1 MTDNKK
7 GLLYKRKQFIGTSK
21 NLYKEGDIVKKKK
34 LFELLRGNFNDQQAI
49 EEIVGI
55 GFMVFMEK
63 KYNLD
68 GQLNFADHEEFN
80 DGALKLS
87 DIIQKDNTQESGI
100 IKDII
105 VSGIIRYCKEASE
118 VYNELKNAS
127 YEELFDL
134 ITRSLYTPETLSL
147 AGSMHLS
154 SSDIT
159 DLVYVLTKDRNIKTI
174 ADICSGNGNFLVEV
188 ADKYPNSSLYGIE
201 TYYNSYLISRIRLCL
216 INANYQLHEGNVLST
231 SFDRKYDLVFSNYPW
246 NMKPTASLVEDVKPR
261 IHFKEIKLRSDW
273 AFIEKAVNS
282 FANGGRA
289 IVLVSEGCLY
299 NGIDQEYRKALV
311 ENKLLEMVIALPA
324 GTIAGT
330 SVNYSV
336 LMLSENNDKVQF
348 IDATKFYKTEKRYK
362 SLDIEMITDKI
373 IQKGEGFIKVEN
385 ETLLKEEEINLSAPH
400 FFQSKIFLPF
410 PKAIKEVA
418 HTFRGYQFNP
428 KKQIEEKP
436 GLGQYSILKLGNI
449 NDGEIDY
456 KTLNSFDDPSSRA
469 DKFILKD
476 GDVVFT
482 CRGIGY
488 KTALIHDIGNNKVV
502 PSSNLMVIRPDSEYL
517 DPMYLNYFLNSSLGK
532 ECIKRLQTGGV
543 IPSITK
549 SSLDNMEIPVMDK
562 DTQEVV
568 VTRYQII
575 NKKINEIREQL
586 ITLEQK
592 SDNIIADLVG
602 E

>member
-1 MTDNKK
+1 M
-7 GLLYKRKQFIGTSK
+7 L
-21 NLYKEGDIVKKKK
+21 KKK
-34 LFELLRGNFNDQQAI
+34 LFNLLRGNFNDQQAI
-49 EEIVGI
+49 EEIAGI
-55 GFMVFMEK
+55 GFMALMEK

-68 GQLNFADHEEFN
+68 GQLNFANHGEFN
-80 DGALKLS
+80 EGALELAGK
-87 DIIQKDNTQESGI
+87 IQKEKTQESEI

-105 VSGIIRYCKEASE
+105 VRGIIRYCKEANE

-127 YEELFDL
+127 YEELFEL
-134 ITRSLYTPETLSL
+134 ITKSLYTLEILSL

-159 DLVYVLTKDRNIKTI
+159 DLVYALTKDRNIKTI
-174 ADICSGNGNFLVEV
+174 ADICSGNGNFLVEI
-188 ADKYPNSSLYGIE
+188 AKKYSNISLYGKE
-201 TYYNSYLISRIRLCL
+201 KFYNSYLISKIRLCL
-216 INANYQLHEGNVLST
+216 INANYQLHEGDVLST

-246 NMKPTASLVEDVKPR
+246 NMKPTASLVEDVNPR

-273 AFIEKAVNS
+273 AFIEKAANS

-299 NGIDQEYRKALV
+299 NSIDQEYRKELV

-330 SVNYSV
+330 NVNYSL
-336 LMLSENNDKVQF
+336 LMLSEENDKVQF
-348 IDATKFYKTEKRYK
+348 IDATECYKTEKRWK
-362 SLDIEMITDKI
+362 SLDVESIIDKI
-373 IQKGEGFIKVEN
+373 AQKEEGFIEVEN
-385 ETLLKEEEINLSAPH
+385 GVLMKEEEINLSAPH
-400 FFQSKIFLPF
+400 FFQAKISVPF
-410 PKAIKEVA
+410 PKAVKEVA
-418 HTFRGYQFNP
+418 QTFRGYQFNP

-436 GLGQYSILKLGNI
+436 GVGQYSILKLGNI
-449 NDGEIDY
+449 IDGEIDY
-456 KTLNSFDDPSSRA
+456 KTLNSFVDPSCRA

-476 GDVVFT
+476 GDIVFT

-502 PSSNLMVIRPDSEYL
+502 PSSNLMVIRPNSEYL

-575 NKKINEIREQL
+575 NKKINEVREQL
-586 ITLEQK
+586 KAFEQK
-592 SDNIIADLVG
+592 ADNIITDLVG